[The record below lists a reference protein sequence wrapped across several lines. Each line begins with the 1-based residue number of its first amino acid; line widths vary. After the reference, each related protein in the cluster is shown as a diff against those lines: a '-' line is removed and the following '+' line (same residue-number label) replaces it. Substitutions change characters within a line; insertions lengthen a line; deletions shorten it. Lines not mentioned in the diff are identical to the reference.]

1 MAVST
6 TGTRLSDTSSPVPE
20 CTPVSAH
27 PADCRNSQFSVLL
40 RHPIRNLENG
50 AGICFANKLATEQLA
65 PGLEACSGFLIGL
78 TPMIYVVET
87 APTTQTV
94 CCEAHE

>member
-50 AGICFANKLATEQLA
+50 AGICFANKLATEQLV
-65 PGLEACSGFLIGL
+65 PGLEACSGFNR
-78 TPMIYVVET
+78 PY
-87 APTTQTV
+87 
-94 CCEAHE
+94 AHDLRYGNSTDYPDSML